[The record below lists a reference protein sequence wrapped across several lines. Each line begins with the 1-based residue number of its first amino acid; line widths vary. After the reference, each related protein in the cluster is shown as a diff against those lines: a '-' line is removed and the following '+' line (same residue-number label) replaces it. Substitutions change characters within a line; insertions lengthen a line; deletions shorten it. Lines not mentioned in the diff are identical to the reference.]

1 MLSKKNTRLLSK
13 HNRQI
18 LPQTS
23 GFGVKTLVWCCMG
36 TGIWDIP
43 IDDMENADHAN
54 IVFVAEK
61 ARKII
66 NFRAYNLWGATR

>member
-1 MLSKKNTRLLSK
+1 MLIKKNNRLLSK

-18 LPQTS
+18 FPQTS
-23 GFGVKTLVWCCMG
+23 GFGVNTLIWCWG
-36 TGIWDIP
+36 TRIWDIP
-43 IDDMENADHAN
+43 IDDMANADHAS

-66 NFRAYNLWGATR
+66 HFRAYNLWGATR